1 MVTEAKLEP
10 LNQLFLFTKH
20 PVDLKHRRTQ
30 NIHRGLFVVVLAE
43 DLEAQ
48 ISLCQWT
55 HCGVQLTKGP
65 LPCGDSLISQRV
77 TLFTVNT
84 PPRQAVLS
92 CIFATCTFSHRNH
105 KEGLKPHK
113 YAIFQKLLS
122 LLSIKVYRT
131 PLMRIEPA
139 NILCP
144 AGWYN
149 PAGKWSDGGIYHK
162 PAPRNQQDELFDS
175 SCQPSLYSLLLVF
188 SGILACIF
196 QGQRKARLS

>member
-1 MVTEAKLEP
+1 MNTYFLP
-10 LNQLFLFTKH
+10 LNQGCERGKREYGDRGKTRTTKPALPFTKH

-77 TLFTVNT
+77 TLFTGNT

-113 YAIFQKLLS
+113 YAIF
-122 LLSIKVYRT
+122 
-131 PLMRIEPA
+131 
-139 NILCP
+139 
-144 AGWYN
+144 
-149 PAGKWSDGGIYHK
+149 
-162 PAPRNQQDELFDS
+162 
-175 SCQPSLYSLLLVF
+175 
-188 SGILACIF
+188 
-196 QGQRKARLS
+196 

>member
-1 MVTEAKLEP
+1 MSLRLLQNFISRDHWTPLKWTLISCHWTRVAKEERGNMVTEAKLEP

-113 YAIFQKLLS
+113 YAIF
-122 LLSIKVYRT
+122 
-131 PLMRIEPA
+131 
-139 NILCP
+139 
-144 AGWYN
+144 
-149 PAGKWSDGGIYHK
+149 
-162 PAPRNQQDELFDS
+162 
-175 SCQPSLYSLLLVF
+175 
-188 SGILACIF
+188 
-196 QGQRKARLS
+196 